1 MSRNTNPSRRNF
13 RDLKNLQSSLD
24 NFFNDGW
31 WPTRSRWDERVEEF
45 QPLSR
50 LSEDKDNY
58 YLAVD
63 LPGVKK
69 EEIKINIEDNV
80 LKIYGERKDKKED
93 HRQHYSEIFY
103 GSFTFSFNLP
113 SAVESSKVRA
123 NYEDGVLNI
132 TIPKSA
138 ESKTKEVKIE

>member
-1 MSRNTNPSRRNF
+1 MSKNINLSRRNF

-24 NFFNDGW
+24 NFFNDMW
-31 WPTRSRWDERVEEF
+31 WPTRWEERTEEF

-103 GSFTFSFNLP
+103 GSFTSSFSLP
-113 SAVESSKVRA
+113 SAVDSSKVKA
-123 NYEDGVLNI
+123 NYEDGVLNV

>member
-1 MSRNTNPSRRNF
+1 MNKNTNLSRRNF
-13 RDLKNLQSSLD
+13 RGLKSLQSSLD
-24 NFFNDGW
+24 NFFNDMW
-31 WPTRSRWDERVEEF
+31 WPTRWEERAEEF

-103 GSFTFSFNLP
+103 GSFASSFSLP
-113 SAVESSKVRA
+113 SAVDSSKVKA
-123 NYEDGVLNI
+123 NYEDGVLNV